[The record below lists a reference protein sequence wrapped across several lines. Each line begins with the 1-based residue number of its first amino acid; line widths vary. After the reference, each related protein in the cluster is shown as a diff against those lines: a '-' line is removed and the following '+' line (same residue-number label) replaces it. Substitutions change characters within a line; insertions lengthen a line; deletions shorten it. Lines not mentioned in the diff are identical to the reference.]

1 LSLPHF
7 FKKATQDLKN
17 FFTQFPKKA
26 GEMALHDVAENFRTE
41 SFDGVKWA
49 PRKKKDVRTRALLVK
64 TGRLKRSVRI
74 ARTSNNSVTV
84 TSNVPYAEIHNQ
96 GGSITLNARSE
107 LFKRNRN
114 TKGNNKG
121 KFTKGTTAGKGATYK
136 QGSIKIPKRQFMG
149 MSKNLQKQIGQS
161 IDKSFDIIFKQ

>member
-1 LSLPHF
+1 
-7 FKKATQDLKN
+7 
-17 FFTQFPKKA
+17 
-26 GEMALHDVAENFRTE
+26 MALQDVAENFRTE

-49 PRKKKDVRTRALLVK
+49 PRKKKDAKVRALLVK

-84 TSNVPYAEIHNQ
+84 TSDVPYAEIHNQ

-107 LFKRNRN
+107 VFKRNRN
-114 TKGNNKG
+114 QKGNNKG
-121 KFTKGTTAGKGATYK
+121 NFTKGSTAGKGSTYK

-149 MSKNLQKQIGQS
+149 MSKNLQQQIGQS
-161 IDKSFDIIFKQ
+161 IDKSFDIVFNQ